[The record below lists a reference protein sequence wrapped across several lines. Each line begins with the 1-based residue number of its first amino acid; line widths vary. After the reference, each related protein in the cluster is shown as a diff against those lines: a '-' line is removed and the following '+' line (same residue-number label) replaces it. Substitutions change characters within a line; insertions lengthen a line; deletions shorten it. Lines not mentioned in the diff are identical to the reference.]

1 MRAKNSN
8 GTTVGK
14 FSIFNLL
21 RGRFTLLPSF
31 RSLPHYALL
40 KTQTG
45 QWSYLY
51 EVGVH
56 PVGDGFLLDCL
67 ILTYACERGEGGGGG
82 GGEEIRK
89 GVELKRVEE
98 RKEREG
104 ERGDTGYL

>member
-21 RGRFTLLPSF
+21 RGHFTLLPSF

-56 PVGDGFLLDCL
+56 PVGDGFFW
-67 ILTYACERGEGGGGG
+67 TVSYSPTHVKEGRGGGGG
-82 GGEEIRK
+82 GGRGGDKEGS
-89 GVELKRVEE
+89 GVEEGGRE
-98 RKEREG
+98 EG
-104 ERGDTGYL
+104 ERRGEG